1 MVMMIMF
8 LSAAAYYILSDLVP
22 IYKEKQWKLFWIYTI
37 LISLDFLMVLLMTMN
52 VPLPSPSL
60 PVKKIIGSILKQ

>member
-37 LISLDFLMVLLMTMN
+37 LLSLDFLMVLLMVMN
-52 VPLPSPSL
+52 VSLPSPSL
-60 PVKKIIGSILKQ
+60 PVKKMISSILKQ